1 MMGVINEKL
10 DDIKGTPLYHKT
22 STETGIKIINSDSLI
37 GTKPSDEYL
46 NIDKRLADTEKQSA
60 ISLTREKNW
69 NPDQSI
75 GKGSGESISDADMVF
90 VLDKSR
96 LETKYEVESFNYYG
110 LDPNNTGTS
119 KGGEFEERVL
129 TDRIYPLHRYLVD
142 IIYKGSDLEVK
153 EMIDNYLN
161 RWTYKRTYHEIYGWK
176 LFIKLN

>member
-1 MMGVINEKL
+1 MNLQENIQRIKEMMGVINEKL

-69 NPDQSI
+69 KPDQSI
-75 GKGSGESISDADMVF
+75 GKGSGESISNDDMVF

-96 LETKYEVESFNYYG
+96 LETKYEVEPFNYYG
-110 LDPNNTGTS
+110 LDPNDTGTS

-129 TDRIYPLHRYLVD
+129 TNRIHPLHRYLVD
-142 IIYKGSDLEVK
+142 IIYKGSDPEIQV
-153 EMIDNYLN
+153 IINDYLN
-161 RWTYKRTYHEIYGWK
+161 R
-176 LFIKLN
+176 

>member
-1 MMGVINEKL
+1 MNLQENIQRIREMMGVITEKL
-10 DDIKGTPLYHKT
+10 DDVKGTPLYHKT

-129 TDRIYPLHRYLVD
+129 TDKIHPLHRYLVD
-142 IIYKGSDLEVK
+142 IIYKGSDPEVQ

-161 RWTYKRTYHEIYGWK
+161 R
-176 LFIKLN
+176 